1 MQKENSTGFNLIRKW
16 YEQGN
21 SDTLGQYT
29 TNSTLIFS
37 ESRIKDKFEIKRE
50 IIYEANLLLAQKLY
64 RS

>member
-1 MQKENSTGFNLIRKW
+1 MQKENLTGFNLIMKW

-21 SDTLGQYT
+21 SDTLRQYT
-29 TNSTLIFS
+29 SNSTLIFS

-64 RS
+64 TS

>member
-1 MQKENSTGFNLIRKW
+1 MQKENLTAFNLIRKW

-29 TNSTLIFS
+29 TNSTFIFS

-64 RS
+64 TS